1 MDLSRQG
8 ASFDMH
14 HDLFRSIRDLDLRS
28 NFNLTF
34 QGHITRL
41 SDHNTTVGNFMGYP
55 TLFWLLSTYH
65 SSRSIIVQ

>member
-34 QGHITRL
+34 QGHITR
-41 SDHNTTVGNFMGYP
+41 Y
-55 TLFWLLSTYH
+55 
-65 SSRSIIVQ
+65 SIRLDEKHTMVPAITF

>member
-34 QGHITRL
+34 QGHITRYSIHL
-41 SDHNTTVGNFMGYP
+41 DEKHTAWSIQHFFGFSLP
-55 TLFWLLSTYH
+55 
-65 SSRSIIVQ
+65 IIVLELMKVF

>member
-28 NFNLTF
+28 NFNLF
-34 QGHITRL
+34 DDLWVIT
-41 SDHNTTVGNFMGYP
+41 G
-55 TLFWLLSTYH
+55 
-65 SSRSIIVQ
+65 

>member
-34 QGHITRL
+34 QGHITRYSIRL
-41 SDHNTTVGNFMGYP
+41 VKSDHNTTIGNFMGYP
-55 TLFWLLSTYH
+55 KLFLASLYLS
-65 SSRSIIVQ
+65 